1 MHPTL
6 NTVSLVAIASTIAAP
21 SFAMQLPP
29 AAPPGAVPPTLPVAL
44 VSAPAPGNPA
54 VALAPT
60 TETAVLSAPVPT
72 ISPAWGYRCAV
83 IGDTIVASGAERAVA
98 PGPIGQ
104 IAVFRR
110 SAEGWKADP
119 NLAQLDRAPVAAFC
133 LQDLQRAGQFVLAS
147 VDRRDLGSSVRVLEP
162 RDGVAVEVASLTL
175 PAGND
180 VVSFASAYAGDGS
193 TVVVGSADMR
203 FNLKEQSVNRSR
215 DPKVFVWSRQGSAWA
230 LEGFVKS
237 PSAANGAPTDAMW
250 FGASLAVS
258 GDVLAVGC
266 PATLPPRPSE
276 VLPRSGF
283 ASVNVFRRSGGKWMP
298 EVQIQG
304 MSVTRGMCFGIDVAL
319 EGDLLAV
326 RGFDPEQQSEPASVW
341 LYRRVQG
348 EWRLVNELLPAQG
361 LSRGRGYGF
370 GLAISKGR
378 VIVGDGSARGADEAG
393 ESAPGMAFVFEERD
407 GRWVNTV
414 RLQPKAPCSSRSF
427 GNDVSADW
435 PIVAVGRPKN
445 ERLNLEPGGTYVFDL
460 SGADAQA
467 VSPRPQ

>member
-1 MHPTL
+1 M
-6 NTVSLVAIASTIAAP
+6 
-21 SFAMQLPP
+21 
-29 AAPPGAVPPTLPVAL
+29 
-44 VSAPAPGNPA
+44 
-54 VALAPT
+54 
-60 TETAVLSAPVPT
+60 
-72 ISPAWGYRCAV
+72 
-83 IGDTIVASGAERAVA
+83 
-98 PGPIGQ
+98 
-104 IAVFRR
+104 FRR
-110 SAEGWKADP
+110 VGSEWTCDP
-119 NLAQLDRAPVAAFC
+119 NLAQVDRAPAAAFC
-133 LQDLQRAGQFVLAS
+133 LQKLQRAGQFLLTS
-147 VDRRDLGSSVRVLEP
+147 MDRRDLGSSVRVLEP
-162 RDGVAVEVASLTL
+162 RDGMAVEVASLAL

-215 DPKVFVWSRQGSAWA
+215 DPKVFVWSRQGTAWA

-237 PSAANGAPTDAMW
+237 PAPANGTPTDAMW

-266 PATLPPRPSE
+266 PGTLPPRPSE

-283 ASVNVFRRSGGKWMP
+283 ASVHVFRRSGGKWMP
-298 EVQIQG
+298 EVQVLG
-304 MSVTRGMCFGIDVAL
+304 NTVTRGLCFGIDVAL

-326 RGFDPEQQSEPASVW
+326 RGFDPEVQSEPASVW
-341 LYRRVQG
+341 LFRRSQG
-348 EWRLVNELLPAQG
+348 EWKLVNELVPAAG
-361 LSRGRGYGF
+361 LTRGRGYGF

-378 VIVGDGSARGADEAG
+378 VIVGDGSARGADETG
-393 ESAPGMAFVFEERD
+393 ESGPGMAFVFEERD
-407 GRWVNTV
+407 GRWVNTL
-414 RLQPKAPCSSRSF
+414 RLQPKEPCSSRSF

-460 SGADAQA
+460 SGAAAPAQA

>member
-1 MHPTL
+1 
-6 NTVSLVAIASTIAAP
+6 
-21 SFAMQLPP
+21 
-29 AAPPGAVPPTLPVAL
+29 
-44 VSAPAPGNPA
+44 
-54 VALAPT
+54 
-60 TETAVLSAPVPT
+60 
-72 ISPAWGYRCAV
+72 
-83 IGDTIVASGAERAVA
+83 
-98 PGPIGQ
+98 
-104 IAVFRR
+104 
-110 SAEGWKADP
+110 
-119 NLAQLDRAPVAAFC
+119 
-133 LQDLQRAGQFVLAS
+133 
-147 VDRRDLGSSVRVLEP
+147 
-162 RDGVAVEVASLTL
+162 
-175 PAGND
+175 
-180 VVSFASAYAGDGS
+180 
-193 TVVVGSADMR
+193 
-203 FNLKEQSVNRSR
+203 
-215 DPKVFVWSRQGSAWA
+215 
-230 LEGFVKS
+230 
-237 PSAANGAPTDAMW
+237 MW

-435 PIVAVGRPKN
+435 PVVAVGRPKN

>member
-1 MHPTL
+1 MLPTL
-6 NTVSLVAIASTIAAP
+6 TTVSIAALASTIAAP
-21 SFAMQLPP
+21 SLAMQLPP
-29 AAPPGAVPPTLPVAL
+29 AAPPGAVPPTLPVGL

-60 TETAVLSAPVPT
+60 TETTVLASPVPT

-83 IGDTIVASGAERAVA
+83 VGDVIVASGAERAVA

-110 SAEGWKADP
+110 TVEGWRADP

-133 LQDLQRAGQFVLAS
+133 LQDLQRAGQFVLTAI
-147 VDRRDLGSSVRVLEP
+147 DRRELGSSVRVLEP
-162 RDGVAVEVASLTL
+162 RDGVAVEVASLSL

-193 TVVVGSADMR
+193 TVAVGSADMR
-203 FNLKEQSVNRSR
+203 FNLKEQSVNRAR
-215 DPKVFVWSRQGSAWA
+215 DPKVFLWSRQGTAWS
-230 LEGFVKS
+230 LDGFVKS
-237 PSAANGAPTDAMW
+237 PAPANGAPADAMW

-258 GDVLAVGC
+258 GDVLAVGS

-283 ASVNVFRRSGGKWMP
+283 ASVNVFRRSGGRWMP

-304 MSVTRGMCFGIDVAL
+304 MTVTRGLCFGIDVAL

-326 RGFDPEQQSEPASVW
+326 RGFDPEQQAEPAGVW
-341 LYRRVQG
+341 LFRRTQG
-348 EWRLVNELLPAQG
+348 EWRLVNELVPAQG
-361 LSRGRGYGF
+361 IVRGRGYGF
-370 GLAISKGR
+370 SLAISKGR
-378 VIVGDGSARGADEAG
+378 VIVGDGSARGADETG
-393 ESAPGMAFVFEERD
+393 ESAPGMALVFEERD

-414 RLQPKAPCSSRSF
+414 RLQPKAPCASRSF
-427 GNDVSADW
+427 GNDVSAEW